1 MKYFAIYLNE
11 TFIGFITEESQK
23 SFFIECDLNYVFYQ
37 FKWDLDSPPM
47 PSNVLL
53 INEELQV
60 II

>member
-1 MKYFAIYLNE
+1 MNYFAIYLNE

-23 SFFIECDLNYVFYQ
+23 EFFLECDSDYVFYQ
-37 FKWDLDSPPM
+37 FTWDLDLPPM
-47 PSNVLL
+47 PSNVSL

>member
-1 MKYFAIYLNE
+1 MDYFAIYLNE
-11 TFIGFITEESQK
+11 SFIGFITEESQK
-23 SFFIECDLNYVFYQ
+23 VFLLECNSDYVFYQ
-37 FKWDLDSPPM
+37 FTWDIDSPPM